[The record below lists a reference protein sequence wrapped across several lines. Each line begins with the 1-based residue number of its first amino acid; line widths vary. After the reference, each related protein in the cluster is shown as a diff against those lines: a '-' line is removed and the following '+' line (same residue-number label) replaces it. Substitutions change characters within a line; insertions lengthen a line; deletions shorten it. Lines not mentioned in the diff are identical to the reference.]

1 MNVRLQTT
9 ILPATTASGGE
20 AASGAAPEASPVE
33 VRGMREALRLARC
46 GVPGTH
52 PNPRVG
58 AVVLRRGE
66 VVGAGYHERAGEAH
80 AEVRAIES
88 AGGDARGAVLVATL
102 EPCAHFGRTPP
113 CVDAI
118 LAAGVRRVVIGMRDP
133 NPLVNG
139 KGVRLLRDA
148 GLDVVEGVLE
158 SECRALN
165 PAYLKHLATGFP
177 FVLLKSMISL
187 DGRTGSENG
196 ESRGLGSRAE
206 VRRVH
211 RLRAEHDAV
220 LVGIGTVLADD
231 PELTVRHARGPNPLR
246 VVLDSKLRIPLHS
259 RLLATADRARLL
271 VATAAD
277 DRSRIDAIKAAGARV
292 WRFEPEA
299 DGRVPLA
306 PLLRRLAA
314 EGALSILV
322 EGGAIVHSAFLR
334 AGLADRIAL
343 GIAPVLLGGPGGTVW
358 TRDLGR
364 ASLGEG
370 IPVQSLRVRR
380 LGPDLW
386 IEGDLPFGS
395 AVRV

>member
-1 MNVRLQTT
+1 MNVRAHTMLD
-9 ILPATTASGGE
+9 PAATTAG
-20 AASGAAPEASPVE
+20 GAAAAGTASPAE
-33 VRGMREALRLARC
+33 IRAMRAAIRRARN
-46 GVPGTH
+46 GVPTTH

-58 AVVLRRGE
+58 AVLLHGGE
-66 VVGAGYHERAGEAH
+66 VVGTGYHVKAGEAH
-80 AEVRAIES
+80 AEVRAIEC
-88 AGGDARGAVLVATL
+88 AGKHARGGVLVATL

-118 LAAGVRRVVIGMRDP
+118 LAAGVRRVVVGMRDP
-133 NPLVNG
+133 NPLVDG
-139 KGVRLLRDA
+139 KGMRLLREA
-148 GLDVVEGVLE
+148 GVDVLEGVLE
-158 SECRALN
+158 AECRALN

-177 FVLLKSMISL
+177 WVLLKSMVSL

-196 ESRGLGSRAE
+196 ESRGLGSPAE
-206 VRRVH
+206 LRRVH

-246 VVLDSKLRIPLHS
+246 VVLDSGLRLPIGS
-259 RLLATADRARLL
+259 RLLATTGRAPLL
-271 VATAAD
+271 VATTVE
-277 DRSRIDAIKAAGARV
+277 DRGRVDAIEAAGGRV
-292 WRFEPEA
+292 WRFEADP

-306 PLLRRLAA
+306 LLLRRLAA

-322 EGGAIVHSAFLR
+322 EGGATVHSAFLR

-343 GIAPVLLGGPGGTVW
+343 GIAPVLLGGRGGTAW

-364 ASLGEG
+364 PSLGEG
-370 IPVQSLRVRR
+370 IPVTSLRVRR

-386 IEGDLPFGS
+386 IEGDLPFGG
-395 AVRV
+395 AVHV